1 MLNKAKSL
9 VGHALDSL
17 DGEIGKVKDFYFDDK
32 HWAIRYL
39 IADTGGWL
47 TGRKVLISPYALL
60 ANAITEGHVAVALTK
75 QQIKDSPALESD
87 KPVSQQ
93 FEESYYAY
101 YGWPTYGGGLGL
113 WGAYDYPYMAGRNP
127 RIANRRDE
135 LGVTSRDEK
144 AWDTHLRSA
153 AEVRGYHVEARDG
166 EIGHVEDFIIDD
178 ESWAIRYL
186 IVATRNWWPGKKVL
200 VSPNWIE
207 RVSWDDSKVVV
218 NLSRDAIKQSPEFT
232 DESLLS
238 RDYEDALHRH
248 YDRPGYW
255 HGEPV
260 VQKHFV

>member
-39 IADTGGWL
+39 IADTGDWL

-93 FEESYYAY
+93 FEESYYSY
-101 YGWPTYGGGLGL
+101 YGWPRYGGGAYA
-113 WGAYDYPYMAGRNP
+113 WGAYTYPYLRE
-127 RIANRRDE
+127 ANRLDE
-135 LGVTSRDEK
+135 LGIASRDEK
-144 AWDTHLRSA
+144 AWDIHLRSA
-153 AEVRGYHVEARDG
+153 HEVSGYHVEARDG

-238 RDYEDALHRH
+238 RDYEATLHRH

-260 VQKHFV
+260 VQKHFA